1 MFRCRRRRCCR
12 RRGRCLSQA
21 ALPVPGR
28 RIIWRSEATNCGAP
42 SFIYICSLSPLEPR
56 QSALAPS
63 TINRHALFTII
74 ITEPHARSAQPPQPA
89 AHTPPHRAHPARL
102 IPHSLTHSPAHSLT
116 HSQFG
121 WLVSVAF
128 FFFFFVGWLPF
139 LLLFG
144 WFVLQLDFYLRTVIS
159 SPPPP
164 FPRSQFLPPFHLHVA
179 DASAKSRV
187 KTAQLAACLVE
198 SKRNPSISNRT
209 KSCKRR

>member
-1 MFRCRRRRCCR
+1 MFRC

-28 RIIWRSEATNCGAP
+28 RIIWRSEAANCGAP

-74 ITEPHARSAQPPQPA
+74 ITKPDARSAQPPQPD

-128 FFFFFVGWLPF
+128 FFFF
-139 LLLFG
+139 LF
-144 WFVLQLDFYLRTVIS
+144 
-159 SPPPP
+159 PPPP
-164 FPRSQFLPPFHLHVA
+164 LSFWLVA
-179 DASAKSRV
+179 FSV
-187 KTAQLAACLVE
+187 VVCLVCFATRLLFANSYFKPQPPPSLVPNSSPLSTSTSLMPLQKAE
-198 SKRNPSISNRT
+198 S
-209 KSCKRR
+209 RRLS